1 MCYSVLLIQTGV
13 FKKKKKSPLRGDRC
27 WGWKSNKGVIILY
40 ISANRAIM
48 KTSFGNPDL
57 NHHNFF
63 NLQVFTTKTK
73 IYKFYFHIHTGSVGR
88 ERRAAEKRRS
98 EVRWRRVQEWRHER
112 RRRHGYHVVEPR
124 PRAHGHRRNRLRMT
138 SRRQNDACFLL
149 CAIRSQFAVWSRLMF
164 APLLYLNL

>member
-63 NLQVFTTKTK
+63 NLQVFTTKTNK
-73 IYKFYFHIHTGSVGR
+73 NLQVLFSHRKCWTR
-88 ERRAAEKRRS
+88 EASCWEATKRS
-98 EVRWRRVQEWRHER
+98 AVTSCS
-112 RRRHGYHVVEPR
+112 
-124 PRAHGHRRNRLRMT
+124 RMT
-138 SRRQNDACFLL
+138 SRTATTSWIPRRRASATSSRTSTQSTENDVTTSEWRVFFVVCD
-149 CAIRSQFAVWSRLMF
+149 S
-164 APLLYLNL
+164 